1 VEKQGV
7 VVARVYNPRSTD
19 LRRIGELE
27 KFLDQMTLIARSRL
41 GLPPAIPPIEA
52 SATEQKNDDYG
63 DKKRSHV
70 HGFSFLRQ
78 SVFRG
83 ILVST

>member
-1 VEKQGV
+1 
-7 VVARVYNPRSTD
+7 
-19 LRRIGELE
+19 
-27 KFLDQMTLIARSRL
+27 MTLIARSRL